1 MFSLEEFK
9 AHFAT
14 WALSQEPFER
24 ALGDYAPE
32 SREVVKKQYPTTECG
47 RYILIPYTESNE
59 ARFIASLTQDA
70 LRFDNYSSSAE
81 WEFNRLLE
89 ESGYPFKP
97 EKETVTDVTVPF
109 GFWLDSLY
117 DK

>member
-9 AHFAT
+9 VHFAT
-14 WALSQEPFER
+14 WALLQEPFER
-24 ALGDYAPE
+24 ALGDYTPE
-32 SREVVKKQYPTTECG
+32 SREAVKKQYPTTECG

-59 ARFIASLTQDA
+59 ARFIAGLTPEA
-70 LRFDNYSSSAE
+70 LKFDNYASSEE
-81 WEFNRLLE
+81 WEFNRLIG

-97 EKETVTDVTVPF
+97 EKGTVTDVTVPTF
-109 GFWLDSLY
+109 FTDSLY